1 MGSNSSGSF
10 PLVLTKCASLGGA
23 GWRFSCTQVPSPW
36 LPFSSGRSPSP
47 LQEAVSALR
56 VLDVLNP
63 HIDPLG
69 QNFALNLLV
78 DNDAHSM
85 LGDIVDSSGFAV
97 VALMGHSFLNSA
109 HSLDVYN
116 ITFLVDS
123 HIRGQRNNAMFP
135 KRPREHVPGASPLSL
150 CVRHFGELLE
160 DGCGGRKSKIFFLSV
175 KRN

>member
-1 MGSNSSGSF
+1 M
-10 PLVLTKCASLGGA
+10 
-23 GWRFSCTQVPSPW
+23 
-36 LPFSSGRSPSP
+36 
-47 LQEAVSALR
+47 
-56 VLDVLNP
+56 LNP

-78 DNDAHSM
+78 DNDAHGM

-150 CVRHFGELLE
+150 CVHHFGELLE
-160 DGCGGRKSKIFFLSV
+160 DGCGGRKLWEIFFIPFCLLNIFFLHLFLNPLSLWSLLSFLFIY
-175 KRN
+175 

>member
-1 MGSNSSGSF
+1 
-10 PLVLTKCASLGGA
+10 
-23 GWRFSCTQVPSPW
+23 
-36 LPFSSGRSPSP
+36 
-47 LQEAVSALR
+47 

-78 DNDAHSM
+78 DNDAHGM

-116 ITFLVDS
+116 ITLLVDS
-123 HIRGQRNNAMFP
+123 HVCGQRNNAMFP

-160 DGCGGRKSKIFFLSV
+160 DGCGSPIGDSLPH
-175 KRN
+175 

>member
-1 MGSNSSGSF
+1 M
-10 PLVLTKCASLGGA
+10 
-23 GWRFSCTQVPSPW
+23 
-36 LPFSSGRSPSP
+36 
-47 LQEAVSALR
+47 
-56 VLDVLNP
+56 LNP

-78 DNDAHSM
+78 DNDAHGM

-160 DGCGGRKSKIFFLSV
+160 DGCGDLTFSIYNQPYSFTAGQVLTL
-175 KRN
+175 

>member
-1 MGSNSSGSF
+1 MEWAPAVSVSPHKVCFS
-10 PLVLTKCASLGGA
+10 
-23 GWRFSCTQVPSPW
+23 GWRRLALQLHPGALLFGFLFLLVV
-36 LPFSSGRSPSP
+36 LLHP
-47 LQEAVSALR
+47 LQEAISALR

-78 DNDAHSM
+78 DNDAHGM

-116 ITFLVDS
+116 ITLLVDS
-123 HIRGQRNNAMFP
+123 HVCGQRNNAMFP
-135 KRPREHVPGASPLSL
+135 KRPREHVSGASPLSL

-160 DGCGGRKSKIFFLSV
+160 DGCSGRKAV
-175 KRN
+175 